1 MNIQFWHSRI
11 GDFTNDFYVP
21 LQENF
26 RKYHFLFPHE
36 IWKQTPN
43 SRETLKSQD
52 VFLCEVSHPATGLWI
67 ELWFAS
73 IYWIRIIC
81 VYKKWSNISGSL
93 EYVSDTIIEYTDTG
107 DMIDKLKDI
116 L

>member
-1 MNIQFWHSRI
+1 MDLIC
-11 GDFTNDFYVP
+11 
-21 LQENF
+21 LA
-26 RKYHFLFPHE
+26 
-36 IWKQTPN
+36 N

-81 VYKKWSNISGSL
+81 VYKEWAEISWSL
-93 EYVSDTIIEYTDTG
+93 KYVSNEIISYVDTE
-107 DMIDKLKDI
+107 DMIEKLKDF